1 MIPLTEIKEKAR
13 FYGVPASTIER
24 DYTQN
29 WLLASFTL
37 MNMALKGGTGIRKV
51 HIQKYRFS
59 DDLDFTLIETQKPEE
74 ILQKIHHA
82 VEKVKERCGISF
94 SDEIKIKETKSG
106 FRGTV
111 YFKIIPTGSPT
122 SIGIH
127 LDITDPSNEE
137 IILPILQKEIFHE
150 YSDGLKS
157 EISSYSIDEIMSEK
171 LRSLFQ
177 RTRARDLYDV
187 YMISSLVD
195 IDLVKETFLKKCE
208 NKNVYPDFN
217 NFILKQDKFQST
229 WKSSLEHQIKSLPDF
244 ELVFTGVSDIL
255 KGIEFNNF

>member
-1 MIPLTEIKEKAR
+1 MIPLMEIREKAR

-29 WLLASFTL
+29 WLLASFNL
-37 MNMALKGGTGIRKV
+37 MNMVLKGGTGIRKV
-51 HIQKYRFS
+51 YIQKYRFS
-59 DDLDFTLIETQKPEE
+59 DDLDFTLIETQKSEE
-74 ILQKIHHA
+74 ILQKIHHV
-82 VEKVKERCGISF
+82 VEIVKERCGISF
-94 SDEIKIKETKSG
+94 SDEIKVKETKSG
-106 FRGTV
+106 FRGTI

-122 SIGIH
+122 PIGIH

-187 YMISSLVD
+187 YMISSRID
-195 IDLVKETFLKKCE
+195 IDLVKDTFLKKCD
-208 NKNVYPDFN
+208 NKKINPDFN
-217 NFILKQDKFQST
+217 DFVLKRDKFEST
-229 WKSSLEHQIKSLPDF
+229 WKSSLEHQIKPLPDF
-244 ELVFTGVSDIL
+244 ETVFMGVSEIL
-255 KGIEFNNF
+255 KGTYIQ

>member
-1 MIPLTEIKEKAR
+1 MIPLIEIREKAR

-37 MNMALKGGTGIRKV
+37 INMALKGGTGIRKV
-51 HIQKYRFS
+51 HIQRYRFS
-59 DDLDFTLIETQKPEE
+59 DDLDFTLLEIQKPEE
-74 ILQKIHHA
+74 ILQKIRQV
-82 VEKVKERCGISF
+82 VEIVKERCGITF

-122 SIGIH
+122 PIGIH

-137 IILPILQKEIFHE
+137 IVLPILQKEIFHE

-157 EISSYSIDEIMSEK
+157 KINTYSIDEILSEK

-195 IDLVKETFLKKCE
+195 KDLVKDTFLKKCN
-208 NKNVYPDFN
+208 NKDIFPELN
-217 NFILKQDKFQST
+217 NFVLKKEKFRST
-229 WKSSLEHQIKSLPDF
+229 WIASLEHQIKPLPDF
-244 ELVFTGVSDIL
+244 ESVFMGVSDIL
-255 KGIEFNNF
+255 KDNYIQ